1 MAISNEP
8 NTPRNQLLAA
18 LSREEY
24 ERLLPYL
31 ETVYL
36 PLKQTLYEVNQRI
49 EYVYFPQTSVISLLS
64 VMDNGDALEFGTVG
78 NEGMVGT
85 SVMLETDQVPSLAFS
100 QIPGLA
106 SRMRTDVFKRE
117 VSPGSQLY
125 SLLQRYLQTL
135 FNQIAQS
142 AACNRLHP
150 IEKRFCRWL
159 LMTHDSAGSD
169 EFVLTQEFLSQMLGV
184 RRAGVSEVASQFQE
198 SGFIRYNRGNMTIL
212 QRDGLETHACECYA
226 KIRKQFERLAGRN

>member
-1 MAISNEP
+1 MPISNEP
-8 NTPRNQLLAA
+8 TTPRNQLLGA
-18 LSREEY
+18 LSQQEY
-24 ERLLPYL
+24 ERLLPFL

-36 PLKQTLYEVNQRI
+36 PLKQTLYEVNEPIQ
-49 EYVYFPQTSVISLLS
+49 YVYFPQTTVISLLT

-78 NEGMVGT
+78 NEGMIGT
-85 SVMLETDQVPSLAFS
+85 SVLLETDQVPSLAFS

-106 SRMRTDVFKRE
+106 TRMKTDVFKRE
-117 VSPGSQLY
+117 VPPGSQLY
-125 SLLQRYLQTL
+125 SLLQRYIQTF

-159 LMTHDSAGSD
+159 LMTRDRAGSD
-169 EFVLTQEFLSQMLGV
+169 EFVLTQEFLAQMLGV

-198 SGFIRYNRGNMTIL
+198 FGLIRYHRGNINIL
-212 QRDGLETHACECYA
+212 DREALKANACECYA
-226 KIRKQFERLAGRN
+226 KIREQFEQLTRRN